1 MNLGPGHVYG
11 QCIVSDEYKICFI
24 LIPKNMSS
32 TIREYIKTKLN
43 GYEYNYLKCTP
54 EQKKYFTF
62 AIFRDIKKRFYSA
75 IDTILFRKINDI
87 SKINDSNLKLYVD
100 NMIDEHLVKQSEFI
114 KNIRIDMLV
123 NMEIISKHLKTIVNK
138 SLNIKHNINIK
149 HDVIMNVY
157 KSDIEIYEQS
167 KNMDLNNFLKI
178 LKIT

>member
-1 MNLGPGHVYG
+1 MY
-11 QCIVSDEYKICFI
+11 SR
-24 LIPKNMSS
+24 
-32 TIREYIKTKLN
+32 T
-43 GYEYNYLKCTP
+43 
-54 EQKKYFTF
+54 KKYFTF
-62 AIFRDIKKRFYSA
+62 VIFRDIKKRFYSA

-149 HDVIMNVY
+149 DDVIMNVY